1 MGTDPNLIEIP
12 GSIFHKL
19 QQSLKQSLRNTD
31 KTAQHRPMKD
41 KHGTTNVM
49 AQHSRYNNC

>member
-31 KTAQHRPMKD
+31 KTAQHCPMKD
-41 KHGTTNVM
+41 KHGTTNVL
-49 AQHSRYNNC
+49 AQQSRYNNC